1 MILAPVRSS
10 VPISETSEAQLASM
24 VGYLR
29 SVVIAHPLA
38 KERFHVVF
46 LDDQRR
52 YIGASPMGRGAV
64 SALTVRIRE
73 LFRSALA
80 VNASAIIVAHNHPSG
95 VCRPSD
101 IDISET
107 RRLASIAQALD
118 IELIDHLIFTQES
131 LYSMRA
137 GGDL

>member
-1 MILAPVRSS
+1 MIAPVRPSAT
-10 VPISETSEAQLASM
+10 PLGTSEARLSGM
-24 VGYLR
+24 IDYLR
-29 SVVIAHPLA
+29 SIMVADPID